1 MTLAIPAL
9 RPALGGWAWDWAV
22 HAAPF
27 ERAAATWSTSDADLV
42 AEAGRGAAEPFARLV
57 ARHQQALRAFLRRA
71 CRDWALADDLAQET
85 FLTAWTQIG
94 RLNPEANVRA
104 WLCGIGYNKCLTALR
119 SERRA
124 RRREADYDK
133 AASRAAAA
141 PAPEDRMALER
152 AMEDLPL
159 EQRACVALCLA
170 GEFSH
175 AEAAEALKLPLGTV
189 KSHVTRGRARLLQ
202 ALGVSDDPS

>member
-1 MTLAIPAL
+1 MTVAVPAL

-22 HAAPF
+22 LAAP
-27 ERAAATWSTSDADLV
+27 AASAEATWSLAEAELV
-42 AEAGRGAAEPFARLV
+42 AEAGRGSAEAFAQLV

-85 FLTAWTQIG
+85 FLTAWTRIG
-94 RLNPEANVRA
+94 RLDPDANVRA

-119 SERRA
+119 SDRRS

-133 AASRAAAA
+133 AASIAAA
-141 PAPEDRMALER
+141 PAPEDRMAVER

-175 AEAAEALKLPLGTV
+175 AEAADALKLPLGTV

-202 ALGVSDDPS
+202 ALGVSDDQA

>member
-1 MTLAIPAL
+1 MTVAALAL
-9 RPALGGWAWDWAV
+9 RPALGGWARGWAIQAQPAE
-22 HAAPF
+22 HANGA
-27 ERAAATWSTSDADLV
+27 WSI
-42 AEAGRGAAEPFARLV
+42 AEAELVIEAGQGSAEAFARLV

-71 CRDWALADDLAQET
+71 CRDWALADDLAQEA
-85 FLTAWTQIG
+85 FLVAWTGIG
-94 RLNPEANVRA
+94 QLEPDANVRA

-119 SERRA
+119 SDRRA

-133 AASRAAAA
+133 AASIAAA

-175 AEAAEALKLPLGTV
+175 AEAADALNLPLGTV

-202 ALGVSDDPS
+202 ALGVPDDQS

>member
-1 MTLAIPAL
+1 MTVAVPAL

-22 HAAPF
+22 LAAPDG
-27 ERAAATWSTSDADLV
+27 RADATWSLGEAELV
-42 AEAGRGAAEPFARLV
+42 AEAGRGSAEAFAQLV

-85 FLTAWTQIG
+85 FLTAWTRIG
-94 RLNPEANVRA
+94 RLDPDANVRA

-119 SERRA
+119 SDRRA

-133 AASRAAAA
+133 AASIAAA

-152 AMEDLPL
+152 AMADLPL

-175 AEAAEALKLPLGTV
+175 AEAADALKLPLGTV

-202 ALGVSDDPS
+202 ALGVSDDQA

>member
-1 MTLAIPAL
+1 MTVAVPAL

-22 HAAPF
+22 LAQPAGQAGAGSMA
-27 ERAAATWSTSDADLV
+27 EAELV
-42 AEAGRGAAEPFARLV
+42 IEAGRGSAEAFARLV

-85 FLTAWTQIG
+85 FLVAWTRIG
-94 RLNPEANVRA
+94 RLEPDANVRA

-119 SERRA
+119 SDRRA

-133 AASRAAAA
+133 AASIAAS
-141 PAPEDRMALER
+141 PTPEDRMALER

-175 AEAAEALKLPLGTV
+175 AEAADALNLPLGTV
-189 KSHVTRGRARLLQ
+189 KSHVARGRARLLQ
-202 ALGVSDDPS
+202 ALGVSDDQA

>member
-1 MTLAIPAL
+1 MTAAVPAM

-22 HAAPF
+22 LAAP
-27 ERAAATWSTSDADLV
+27 AAQDGGGASTIDADLV
-42 AEAGRGAAEPFARLV
+42 AQAGRGSSEAFARLV
-57 ARHQQALRAFLRRA
+57 GRHQQALRAFLRRA
-71 CRDWALADDLAQET
+71 CRDWAMADDLAQET
-85 FLTAWTQIG
+85 FLVAWTRIG
-94 RLNPEANVRA
+94 RLDPGANVRA

-119 SERRA
+119 SDRRA
-124 RRREADYDK
+124 RRREADYEK
-133 AASRAAAA
+133 AASIAAA

-175 AEAAEALKLPLGTV
+175 AEAADALNLPLGTV

-202 ALGVSDDPS
+202 ALGAPDEQA

>member
-1 MTLAIPAL
+1 MTVAAPAL
-9 RPALGGWAWDWAV
+9 RPALGGWAWGWAV
-22 HAAPF
+22 QASPVDRIQPAG
-27 ERAAATWSTSDADLV
+27 ASADGDLV
-42 AEAGRGAAEPFARLV
+42 AEAGRGSAEAFGRLV
-57 ARHQQALRAFLRRA
+57 SRHQQALRAFLRRA

-85 FLTAWTQIG
+85 FLTAWTRIG
-94 RLNPEANVRA
+94 RLDHDANVRA

-119 SERRA
+119 SDRRA
-124 RRREADYDK
+124 RHRETDYEK
-133 AASRAAAA
+133 AASIAAA

-152 AMEDLPL
+152 AMADLPL

-202 ALGVSDDPS
+202 VLGVADDPS